1 MWTNAMARKVF
12 EESDNQTDVRAIR
25 GHPKRDRFPVRRL
38 GLAAALLIAVAVILL
53 IILPAQWHI

>member
-1 MWTNAMARKVF
+1 MAPKEF
-12 EESDNQTDVRAIR
+12 EESHNQTDARTIR

-38 GLAAALLIAVAVILL
+38 GLAAALLIATAVILL

>member
-1 MWTNAMARKVF
+1 MWTNVMARKVF
-12 EESDNQTDVRAIR
+12 EESDNQMDLRAIR

-38 GLAAALLIAVAVILL
+38 GLAAALLIAAAVILL